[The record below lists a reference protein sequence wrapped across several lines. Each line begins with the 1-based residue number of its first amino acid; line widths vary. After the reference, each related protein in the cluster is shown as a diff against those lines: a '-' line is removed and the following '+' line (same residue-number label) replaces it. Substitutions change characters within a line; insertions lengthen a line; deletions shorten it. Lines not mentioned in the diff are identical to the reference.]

1 MKPRA
6 LDLSCLT
13 QSEQQQI
20 AAEPS
25 VISSGNTA
33 IALYMR
39 YSSDRQSEQ
48 SIEGQLR
55 VCIEYC
61 KRKKYR
67 ISAIYVDRATSAHKD
82 IEKRVEFQRMI
93 TDSAKAEWTILLV
106 YKLDRFARSR
116 QDSAI
121 SKMRLN
127 KNGVAVESATEDI
140 ANTPEG
146 IILESVLE
154 GLAEY
159 YSVELSQKITRGM
172 RESALKAN
180 SVGGRISLG
189 YKTENKK
196 LVIDPVSA
204 NIVREA
210 FERYA
215 AGESCAD
222 IIRTFNAK
230 GYLTAKGVPFNY
242 SSFKSMFKN
251 ERYIGTYTYK
261 DIRIENAVPQ
271 IIDKELFEKVQRRL
285 KSVAAA
291 PARGKAKVNYLLS
304 GKIFCGLCGEP
315 MNGDTGR
322 NNKGTTYNYYTC
334 YGRKRK
340 HTCSKK
346 PMRKEWIEQVVAQ
359 ACLDLLTDDVIEEL
373 ADMAIKQKDADIL
386 ESRIPELT
394 AKIKECEISIKNLS
408 RIVERGID
416 SEDILNRIT
425 ELSEQKKALSKQL
438 EIEEKEVPHI
448 DKYHII
454 YWLSRFKD
462 GDIEDDNFKRQL
474 IDMLVNSVTIYDE
487 TDGYRIITAYNLTSK
502 PTDTFRVDDKTL
514 LGLQGSKSTISRVS
528 EQIVVEFVLIRSKKY
543 PLSKR

>member
-13 QSEQQQI
+13 QAEQQQI

-25 VISSGNTA
+25 IITSGNTA

-39 YSSDRQSEQ
+39 YSSDRQTEQ

-67 ISAIYVDRATSAHKD
+67 ISAIYIDRATSAHKD

-93 TDSAKAEWTILLV
+93 ADSAKADWSVLLV

-121 SKMRLN
+121 SKMRLK
-127 KNGVAVESATEDI
+127 KNGVSVESATEEI
-140 ANTPEG
+140 ASTPEG

-159 YSVELSQKITRGM
+159 YSVELSQKITRGL
-172 RESALKAN
+172 RESALKGN

-189 YKTENKK
+189 YKIENKK
-196 LVIDPVSA
+196 LVIDPVGA
-204 NIVREA
+204 KIVREA
-210 FERYA
+210 FDRYA

-222 IIRTFNAK
+222 IIRAFNTK
-230 GYLTAKGVPFNY
+230 GYLTAKGVPFNR
-242 SSFKSMFKN
+242 SSFKSLFKN
-251 ERYIGTYTYK
+251 ERYIGTYMYK
-261 DIRIENAVPQ
+261 DIRIENAIPPIVEK
-271 IIDKELFEKVQRRL
+271 DTFEQVQNRL
-285 KSVAAA
+285 KAVAAA

-304 GKIFCGLCGEP
+304 GKIFCGHCGEH

-322 NNKGTTYNYYTC
+322 NSKGVTYNYYTC
-334 YGRKRK
+334 YARKRA
-340 HTCSKK
+340 HSCDKK
-346 PMRKEWIEQVVAQ
+346 PVPKEWIETVVAQ
-359 ACLDLLTDDVIEEL
+359 AALDLLTDDVIEEL

-408 RIVERGID
+408 RIVERGVD
-416 SEDILNRIT
+416 SEDIINRIT
-425 ELSEQKKALSKQL
+425 ELSEQKKSLTKQL
-438 EIEEKEVPHI
+438 DTEEKTVPHI

-454 YWLSRFKD
+454 YWLSRFKN
-462 GDIEDDNFKRQL
+462 GDIEDDSFKRQL
-474 IDMLVNSVTIYDE
+474 IDMLVNSVTVYDE
-487 TDGYRIITAYNLTSK
+487 TDGFRVITAYNLTSK
-502 PTDTFRVDDKTL
+502 PTETFRIDDKTL
-514 LGLQGSKSTISRVS
+514 LGLQGFNSTISRKS
-528 EQIVVEFVLIRSKKY
+528 EQIIIEFVFVQSRKY
-543 PLSKR
+543 PLSK